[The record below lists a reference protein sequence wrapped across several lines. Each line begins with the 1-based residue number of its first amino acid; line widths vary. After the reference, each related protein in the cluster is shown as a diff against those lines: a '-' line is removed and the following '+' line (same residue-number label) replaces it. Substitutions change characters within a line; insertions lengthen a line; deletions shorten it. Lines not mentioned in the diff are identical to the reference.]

1 MDELLLKKA
10 QRGDPEA
17 FELLMTD
24 LEPMVWRIC
33 WHYIGNREDASDCG
47 QDAMIKI
54 WRNLNSFRF
63 DCAFETW
70 VYRIAANCSLDFLRK
85 ARRAPTESLE
95 PLAEQGFDP
104 PDTSP
109 GTEEQALRKEEHARL
124 REAIRL
130 LPEDQRDALI
140 LTQLEGKSY
149 EEAARLLSTTE
160 GTVKS
165 RVNRARNRLKE
176 IFSAEEELSSPKPVQ
191 RSESR
196 SRRKTDAG
204 IVQQSGNLS
213 PPGPDSRGET
223 RGKNPA
229 GRNAENA
236 GRRERRE
243 NHD

>member
-24 LEPMVWRIC
+24 LEPMVWRVC

-47 QDAMIKI
+47 QEAMIKI

-124 REAIRL
+124 RDAVAA
-130 LPEDQRDALI
+130 LPEDQRDALV

-149 EEAARLLSTTE
+149 EEAARLLETTE

-165 RVNRARNRLKE
+165 RVARARDKLKR
-176 IFSAEEELSSPKPVQ
+176 IFAEEGELSPGGSVQ
-191 RSESR
+191 RSEHI
-196 SRRKTDAG
+196 K
-204 IVQQSGNLS
+204 
-213 PPGPDSRGET
+213 
-223 RGKNPA
+223 RGK
-229 GRNAENA
+229 G
-236 GRRERRE
+236 GK
-243 NHD
+243 DCG